1 METAVAGSPD
11 ARHPWSAEL
20 VASARQVVRSPR
32 ALWGVNLSYVI
43 EGIVYF
49 GLLTVLG
56 KFCAENI
63 GLSDLHAGWIYSAVT
78 GGITF
83 AMLLLG
89 GVCDWLGL
97 RRGLVLSLAVMAAGY
112 GIVAFAGT
120 LMPAQGPGGTRLLV
134 LGCGLFLVV
143 TGFGIYKPAV
153 YAGVKRYARP
163 QDAAVAYAVVYGM
176 VNLGSFLVGFISPP
190 VRQHFQSIAPPNG
203 LTAVFW
209 AYCALA
215 AAAVVLALALIT
227 KSADAAAAA
236 EGQEAAARGAVSDV
250 VASTSQSALARPNNA
265 FVIVCSVL
273 AVAALAGTLTGTRAY
288 PMLFLATLFAGLAAW
303 DYLKRRPG
311 HPFRDARFVA
321 FIFVLIP
328 VQTLL
333 AHQWLTVP
341 YYCDRAFRGTPVS
354 QYFEFFSNLNPLV
367 IFVSAPIIAAFTGRA
382 GVYRMMIVGTLVM
395 ALPSFLLSIGPNTP
409 LFLLYVLLMSIGEAM
424 WQPRFLQ
431 WVAEIAPPG
440 KAGIYM
446 GIGQFPWFLTKLL
459 TGLYSGYF
467 IDHYC
472 PRPELGLPM
481 RTGEMWLI
489 YGLIAM
495 TSPVVLIAGRR
506 RMSPGAHGS
515 QI

>member
-1 METAVAGSPD
+1 MESAVTAPSRLWRQAY
-11 ARHPWSAEL
+11 AEL
-20 VASARQVVRSPR
+20 ADSARQFVRSPR
-32 ALWGVNLSYVI
+32 ALWGVNLSYLI

-63 GLSDLHAGWIYSAVT
+63 GLSDLAAGWIYSGVT

-89 GVCDWLGL
+89 GVCDLMGL
-97 RRGLVLSLAVMAAGY
+97 RRGLVLSLALMAAGY
-112 GIVAFAGT
+112 GVIATAGAFPAG
-120 LMPAQGPGGTRLLV
+120 LGLASAPFFVLLV
-134 LGCGLFLVV
+134 GLVAVV
-143 TGFGIYKPAV
+143 AGFGIYKPAV

-163 QDAAVAYAVVYGM
+163 EQAAMAYAVVYGM
-176 VNLGSFLVGFISPP
+176 VNLGSFLVGLISPP
-190 VRQHFQSIAPPNG
+190 VRQRFETVTPPNG
-203 LTAVFW
+203 LAAVFFV
-209 AYCALA
+209 YCALA
-215 AAAVVLALALIT
+215 AAAVVLTLGLIT
-227 KSADAAAAA
+227 RKADRAAAAH
-236 EGQEAAARGAVSDV
+236 GQEAAQGEVVRSTLSHPPSAIVIALS
-250 VASTSQSALARPNNA
+250 VASLVSVT
-265 FVIVCSVL
+265 SVL
-273 AVAALAGTLTGTRAY
+273 VGVRLGVALCAAA
-288 PMLFLATLFAGLAAW
+288 ACAGLAGW
-303 DYLKRRPG
+303 DYLRRRPD

-341 YYCDRAFRGTPVS
+341 YYCDRAFRGSDVS
-354 QYFEFFSNLNPLV
+354 RYFEFFSNLNPLV
-367 IFVSAPIIAAFTGRA
+367 IVVAAPMVAALTARTS
-382 GVYRMMIVGTLVM
+382 VYRMMIVGTLVM
-395 ALPSFLLSIGPNTP
+395 ALPTFLLVVGPNTP
-409 LFLLYVLLMSIGEAM
+409 LFLLYVLFMSIGEAI

-467 IDHYC
+467 VEHYC

-489 YGLIAM
+489 YGVIAM
-495 TSPVVLIAGRR
+495 VSPVALIAGRR
-506 RMSPGAHGS
+506 WMARGTTGEPL
-515 QI
+515 